1 MKPTTEKFK
10 KNLMNY
16 FNKIIKQFDK
26 DDVLDPYT
34 QAGVDIFKYTLMDD
48 NNVKYLSPKEVIKMY
63 IVTKEYVINKD
74 ISTFIIF
81 EYNPQRHSK
90 LTTVNYQYRYDY
102 EIPSKT
108 SDIMKK
114 MFDDKVEMDRKNM
127 ENEILN
133 NITSSIQ
140 ILVAKYKSKLE
151 KQNKN
156 IE

>member
-34 QAGVDIFKYTLMDD
+34 QAGVDIFKYTLMDN

-63 IVTKEYVINKD
+63 IVTKEYVMNKD

>member
-34 QAGVDIFKYTLMDD
+34 QAGVDIFKYTLMDN

>member
-63 IVTKEYVINKD
+63 IVTKEYVMNKD